1 MSPAAAAVPVTAP
14 AAVPARVVLSGT
26 RLVLDDGLLLGEGGE
41 ARVYRHPTDARV
53 ALKVFWQVPTAATKA
68 ERATAAR
75 LMALR
80 ADKLRAFPR
89 DLPPL
94 VVAPQAPLV
103 DVRGEPCGYAMRRVD
118 GAQAV
123 ATLCTPRRAFDNARL
138 TSAIKAIATALPEL
152 HARAVVVGDLND
164 GNVLFDAAGAPHL
177 IDADSFQLGALPCP
191 VAHERFLDPRLYG
204 RAFADAP
211 CFDAGSDGY
220 ALRVQLFTLLTLVHP
235 YGGTHAALPT
245 LLRRAEAG
253 HSVLRGDVTLPK
265 CARPFAALP
274 DDLLHDL
281 DACFERGA
289 RTPLL
294 PALLDVR
301 WRRCACGLEHAR
313 AACPACRVRVP
324 ASAIRTSKG
333 VVAETIW
340 AGAGTLLAARDHDGQ
355 LAYLVDDGERVL
367 REDGTAVWRGAR
379 PAGLR
384 LLIAGDA
391 TWVARP
397 FDEGGAELVKVR
409 GGVELERAHAATA
422 FNTPVAAAGRG
433 GLFVAQGDVLTHHE
447 QGTRV
452 GRVLHGRTLL
462 FSADDGGLGVYRVGQ
477 ALFAFRF
484 DARGVRD
491 LALPPDFARGALVD
505 LAVSFGADGRLVLGV
520 AVDDAGSRRHAL
532 ALVDREGRTLA
543 HAGGAPDSSPVLGAI
558 RGFALAHGRVLAPT
572 RQGVMVLAVDG
583 GHLIEGASFPDT
595 REWVDETTELLP
607 GPGGSLVVVQAQA
620 LVKIRLAGS

>member
-1 MSPAAAAVPVTAP
+1 MSAP
-14 AAVPARVVLSGT
+14 AATPARVVLRGA
-26 RLVLDDGLLLGEGGE
+26 RLDLHDGLLLGEGGE
-41 ARVYRHPTDARV
+41 ARVYRHPTDAAL
-53 ALKVFWQVPTAATKA
+53 ALKVFWQPAKSAAKA
-68 ERATAAR
+68 ERAAAMR
-75 LMALR
+75 LSSLR

-89 DLPPL
+89 DLPALVAAL
-94 VVAPQAPLV
+94 VVAPQAQLL
-103 DVRGEPCGYAMRRVD
+103 DGSGEPCGYTMRRVD

-123 ATLCTPRRAFDNARL
+123 ATLCTPRRALDNGSI
-138 TSAIKAIATALPEL
+138 TTAIKAIAAALPEL

-164 GNVLFDAAGAPHL
+164 GNVLLDAAGAPHL

-235 YGGTHAALPT
+235 YGGTHPSLPT

-281 DACFERGA
+281 EACFEKGA
-289 RTPLL
+289 RSPLV

-301 WRRCACGLEHAR
+301 WRRCGCGLEHAR
-313 AACPACRVRVP
+313 TTCPACRVRVP
-324 ASAIRTSKG
+324 APAIRTSKG

-340 AGAGTLLAARDHDGQ
+340 AGAGTVLAARDHDGQ
-355 LAYLVDDGERVL
+355 LAYLVDDGGRVL
-367 REDGTAVWRGAR
+367 REDSTMVWRGAR

-384 LLIAGDA
+384 FLLAGDA
-391 TWVARP
+391 TWVARAL
-397 FDEGGAELVKVR
+397 DEGGAELVKIR

-422 FNTPVAAAGRG
+422 FGAPVAAAGRG
-433 GLFVAQGDVLTHHE
+433 GLFVAHGDVLTHHE
-447 QGTRV
+447 RGTRV
-452 GRVLHGRTLL
+452 GRVLLGRTLL
-462 FSADDGGLGVYRVGQ
+462 FSSDDGGLGAYRVGQ

-491 LALPPDFARGALVD
+491 VTLPAGLVAGTLVD
-505 LAVSFGADGRLVLGV
+505 LAVSFGADGKLLLGV
-520 AVDDAGSRRHAL
+520 AVDDNGARRHAL
-532 ALVDREGRTLA
+532 ALVDKDGHTLA
-543 HAGGAPDSSPVLGAI
+543 HASGAPDAAPMFGTI

-572 RQGVMVLAVDG
+572 RQGVMVLDVDG
-583 GHLIEGASFPDT
+583 GRLVEGASFPDT

-607 GPGGSLVVVQAQA
+607 GPGGSLVVVQPQA